1 MKSVAING
9 SIREN
14 LGSKEAKALRSE
26 GNVPCVVYG
35 GEAPIHFSAP
45 RMELRHLVFTSEFKV
60 AEINL
65 GDKTVKAIIQ
75 DIQFHPTTDA
85 ILHLDLIELI
95 EGKPVT
101 AVIPVTLSG
110 TSRGVK
116 NGGKLKFFL
125 RSLKVKATPENLPD
139 MIDLDITQLRIG
151 QSIRVSA
158 VNLGENVDVLNAP
171 NAVIV
176 SVKTSRVAVD
186 EDEDEEEGTEE
197 GAEGAEAPAE
207 AAAE

>member
-14 LGSKEAKALRSE
+14 LGSKEAKALRAD
-26 GNVPCVVYG
+26 GNVPCVIYG
-35 GEAPIHFSAP
+35 GEAPIHFSASK
-45 RMELRHLVFTSEFKV
+45 MELRHLVFTSEFKV

-85 ILHLDLIELI
+85 IVHLDLIELI
-95 EGKPVT
+95 DGKLVT

-116 NGGKLKFFL
+116 NGGRLKFFL
-125 RSLKVKATPENLPD
+125 RALKIKATPENLPES
-139 MIDLDITQLRIG
+139 IELDITPLKIG
-151 QSIRVSA
+151 MSIRVSA
-158 VNLGENVDVLNAP
+158 VNLGEEVTVLNAP
-171 NAVIV
+171 SAVIV

-186 EDEDEEEGTEE
+186 EDEEEEA
-197 GAEGAEAPAE
+197 AEGEETPAAEE

>member
-45 RMELRHLVFTSEFKV
+45 KLEFRHLVFTSEFKV
-60 AEINL
+60 AEIAL

-75 DIQFHPTTDA
+75 DIQFHPTTDE
-85 ILHLDLIELI
+85 ILHIDFIELI
-95 EGKPVT
+95 EGKVIT
-101 AVIPVTLSG
+101 AVIPVSLVG

-125 RSLKVKATPENLPD
+125 RALKVKATPENLPNA
-139 MIDLDITQLRIG
+139 IELDITPLRIG
-151 QSIRVSA
+151 QSIRVST
-158 VNLGENVDVLNAP
+158 VDLGENVEVLNAP
-171 NAVIV
+171 SAVIV
-176 SVKTSRVAVD
+176 SVKTSRVAVAD
-186 EDEDEEEGTEE
+186 EDDDEEGSEE
-197 GAEGAEAPAE
+197 ETPAAAEE